1 MEFRLVSGLGSS
13 QPKSDM
19 GETIYLKI
27 ACPTCTG
34 HIEFPAE
41 MRGQIINC
49 PHCSLSM
56 ALDLRSGPS
65 ETPPPGNLYQ
75 RLRALNNVNS
85 PPVPINLPEGFR
97 PQSEGLA

>member
-1 MEFRLVSGLGSS
+1 
-13 QPKSDM
+13 M
-19 GETIYLKI
+19 GEPIYLKI

-56 ALDLRSGPS
+56 ALVLPGGPS
-65 ETPPPGNLYQ
+65 EASPPGNLYQ
-75 RLRALNNVNS
+75 RLRALNAVNS
-85 PPVPINLPEGFR
+85 KPVPINLPEGFM
-97 PQSEGLA
+97 PQTDGPA